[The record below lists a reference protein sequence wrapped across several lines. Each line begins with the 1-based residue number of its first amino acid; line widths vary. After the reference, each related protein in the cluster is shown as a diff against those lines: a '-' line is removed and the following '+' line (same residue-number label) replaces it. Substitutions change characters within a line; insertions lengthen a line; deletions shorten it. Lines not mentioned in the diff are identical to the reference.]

1 MRFFLPPPPLGL
13 SQFGSLMALGGG
25 QRRHTYVHSLTF
37 NCSRIL
43 IVCRLTLFCIHIGHW
58 QGWGAATTQT
68 TYCQTVYFLTLIN
81 FQTHNCLLLNFLLIG
96 IVSRCFE
103 IGLFKA
109 VKIADQVGS
118 KYLGQRSVIVHFR
131 NGRTTAL
138 KWRTSCMH
146 WMKIMDFTDQ
156 NVSIFFNK
164 STFWSIKSIIFIRC
178 KCDVR
183 HFKAVVLPFLK
194 CTITFLQP
202 KYLRSYQHLNDELFQ
217 DLSPIHK
224 FSENNTL
231 YSSCLKYSL

>member
-1 MRFFLPPPPLGL
+1 MT
-13 SQFGSLMALGGG
+13 SQERQLCSGNESYRNSVRERQLWSGNDGFVTWRSPS
-25 QRRHTYVHSLTF
+25 YVHSLTF

-43 IVCRLTLFCIHIGHW
+43 IVCRLTLFCIHIGHG

-138 KWRTSCMH
+138 KWRTSRMH
-146 WMKIMDFTDQ
+146 RIEIMDFKDQ
-156 NVSIFFNK
+156 NVSNFFYQKYIF
-164 STFWSIKSIIFIRC
+164 
-178 KCDVR
+178 VR
-183 HFKAVVLPFLK
+183 K
-194 CTITFLQP
+194 
-202 KYLRSYQHLNDELFQ
+202 
-217 DLSPIHK
+217 IHD
-224 FSENNTL
+224 F
-231 YSSCLKYSL
+231 YSMHM

>member
-1 MRFFLPPPPLGL
+1 MGGEQKVRQVCVDLCIQSVLHYVYVVYLLVAQCVCGGGLDVPDKMRIHNTCMHANFFATPTPLACPM
-13 SQFGSLMALGGG
+13 QFGSLMALEGG
-25 QRRHTYVHSLTF
+25 QRGHTYVHSLTF

-43 IVCRLTLFCIHIGHW
+43 IVCRLTLFCIHIGHG

-138 KWRTSCMH
+138 KWRTSRMH
-146 WMKIMDFTDQ
+146 QMKIIDFTDK
-156 NVSIFFNK
+156 NI
-164 STFWSIKSIIFIRC
+164 
-178 KCDVR
+178 
-183 HFKAVVLPFLK
+183 
-194 CTITFLQP
+194 
-202 KYLRSYQHLNDELFQ
+202 
-217 DLSPIHK
+217 
-224 FSENNTL
+224 
-231 YSSCLKYSL
+231 